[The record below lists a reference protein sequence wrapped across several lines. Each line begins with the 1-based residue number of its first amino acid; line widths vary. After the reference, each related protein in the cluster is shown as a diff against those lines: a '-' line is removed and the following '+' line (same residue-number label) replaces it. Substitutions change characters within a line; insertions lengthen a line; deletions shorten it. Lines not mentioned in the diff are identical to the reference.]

1 MERIEHDLH
10 QGEDDWHAFRLDHFG
25 ASELVFALGLSK
37 KESRTGLMHAK
48 KTGIARQ
55 FSQWL
60 QENVLDRG
68 HELEASARPIVA
80 RLIGKK
86 LYPSTYSIGK
96 ISASVDGLTADGS
109 TAWEHKQYN
118 KEYFDM
124 VAAGE
129 VPEEH
134 MPQCQQVLMVTG
146 ADKLIFTISDGTE
159 ENMVSTE
166 VLPCPEWFEKIRAT
180 WAQFEIDLENYVP
193 VEVIEKEQPDAIRQ
207 LPAVLIRAS
216 GGLVESNLHEMTP
229 QYDAFIV
236 KANANLAGIN
246 IVNGKAVAKFSRA
259 AADDLKAK
267 KKGLIDQIVT
277 VSEAMDTMD
286 LYITKFNKIGLD
298 YEKAV
303 DRMQEAEIEA
313 ALAKV
318 GAEYIDHVDTLQ
330 IGIDPIKLIVEKP
343 NFRASLAR
351 LQLPEKKNAAL
362 NAALANAKVAASTV
376 AKDVGGK
383 LFWFNSNHKEHI
395 LLFPDLQ
402 TVIYK
407 LTDDFKLL
415 VEARIAKHNA
425 AEEDR
430 RVAERE
436 KIRIEEEAKAKA
448 KIEADLEADRE
459 HQRKQ
464 QAIYLAKA
472 KDEEEKAKRIQDDLD
487 AAKARRVAA
496 DAAAVIE
503 PIKHETLAPKEIV
516 KNIVATVAQEMV
528 TISKDEYDSLKKDSE
543 LLNCLRA
550 CGVDNWEGW
559 GDAMDMLREDGDI
572 EEAA

>member
-1 MERIEHDLH
+1 MIEHSLV
-10 QGEDDWHAFRLDHFG
+10 QGSDSWHEFRLKHCG
-25 ASELVFALGLSK
+25 ASEAAAMLGLSK
-37 KESRTGLMHAK
+37 KVTRTELLHAK
-48 KTGIARQ
+48 STGIAKE
-55 FSQWL
+55 FSDWVQT
-60 QENVLDRG
+60 NILDYG
-68 HELEASARPIVA
+68 HEVENKARPIIEKMIK
-80 RLIGKK
+80 RK
-86 LYPSTYSIGK
+86 LYPLTCSDGN
-96 ISASVDGLTADGS
+96 ISASVDGITMLGDIAF
-109 TAWEHKQYN
+109 EHKQWN
-118 KEYFDM
+118 QHMPDM
-124 VAAGE
+124 VRDGC
-129 VPEEH
+129 VPDEH

-146 ADKLIFTISDGTE
+146 AERLIFTMSDGTE

-166 VLPCPEWFEKIRAT
+166 VLPDQEWFERIRAG

-487 AAKARRVAA
+487 AAKSRRVKVEAEQAEVVAA
-496 DAAAVIE
+496 STVVVSGNEVAATAERQLPASGPVVKAVMDAFN
-503 PIKHETLAPKEIV
+503 L
-516 KNIVATVAQEMV
+516 
-528 TISKDEYDSLKKDSE
+528 SF
-543 LLNCLRA
+543 
-550 CGVDNWEGW
+550 
-559 GDAMDMLREDGDI
+559 GDACDAILM
-572 EEAA
+572 AAESMRKAA

>member
-528 TISKDEYDSLKKDSE
+528 TIPKEEYESLLDDAM
-543 LLNCLRA
+543 LLQCLRNN
-550 CGVDNWEGW
+550 GVDSWYYW
-559 GDAMDMLREDGDI
+559 GDAIDEFENMKEP
-572 EEAA
+572 A

>member
-10 QGEDDWHAFRLDHFG
+10 QGDDNWHSYRLDHFG
-25 ASELVFALGLSK
+25 ASELVFALGDSK
-37 KESRTGLMHAK
+37 KETRTGLLYAK
-48 KTGIARQ
+48 KTRTARE

-68 HELEASARPIVA
+68 HELEALARPIVA

-96 ISASVDGLTADGS
+96 ISASVDGLTADGT

-118 KEYFDM
+118 KEYFDI
-124 VAAGE
+124 VSRGE

-146 ADKLIFTISDGTE
+146 AEKLIFTISDGTE

-193 VEVIEKEQPDAIRQ
+193 IEVIEKEQPDAIRQ

-425 AEEDR
+425 AEEAR

-448 KIEADLEADRE
+448 KVEAEA
-459 HQRKQ
+459 
-464 QAIYLAKA
+464 LAKA
-472 KDEEEKAKRIQDDLD
+472 QAEEAAKKLIDHKARAIDEEAARLKSIQDDLQAVKD
-487 AAKARRVAA
+487 RRLQREAETEQAAKNAGTKV
-496 DAAAVIE
+496 E
-503 PIKHETLAPKEIV
+503 
-516 KNIVATVAQEMV
+516 NVAQSADKGGMES
-528 TISKDEYDSLKKDSE
+528 ISSPQANLPTGDQVIRAILEKFNLSYANACEAILATAE
-543 LLNCLRA
+543 NLR
-550 CGVDNWEGW
+550 
-559 GDAMDMLREDGDI
+559 I
-572 EEAA
+572 AA